1 MLRVTGLKKSFGID
15 ELFHDVS
22 FEVARGDKV
31 GFVGANGAGKTTLMR
46 CLLGQEENDGGTI
59 QLDEAA
65 TIGYV
70 EQQADFGTGTLYEEF
85 LRAFDDVIALGE
97 RKKALEKKIA
107 VDHAEETMRAYSK
120 VVERFEL
127 LGGYDYESRI
137 RRVAF
142 GLGFTEEDFE
152 KNVAHF
158 SGGQKTRICLTKALL
173 REPDFLFLDEPTS
186 GLDLVSRDEI
196 LDIFISLSQDEG
208 KTVFCSTHIT
218 SDLDRCADNIIYLK
232 QGRIAEDEPLCT
244 LLQKYS
250 VVQFSAD
257 NAPKNIELIGARR
270 EKDGMSALVRNSEL
284 PAGVEFAP
292 AGLEDIMVHIEREG
306 ETK

>member
-1 MLRVTGLKKSFGID
+1 MNALEVAGLKKNYAGFS
-15 ELFHDVS
+15 LNVS
-22 FEVARGDKV
+22 FALEEGKIT
-31 GFVGANGAGKTTLMR
+31 GFIGRNGAGKTTTIKS
-46 CLLGQEENDGGTI
+46 LLGFVHPDAGDIRFFSMPFIENEMKIKSRLGVVLGGVNYYPQKRLGTVAAVTSRFYPEWDDSLYRKYM
-59 QLDEAA
+59 QLFSLDESKRISELSAGMKVKFSLA
-65 TIGYV
+65 LALSHS
-70 EQQADFGTGTLYEEF
+70 AD
-85 LRAFDDVIALGE
+85 
-97 RKKALEKKIA
+97 
-107 VDHAEETMRAYSK
+107 
-120 VVERFEL
+120 L
-127 LGGYDYESRI
+127 LI
-137 RRVAF
+137 
-142 GLGFTEEDFE
+142 
-152 KNVAHF
+152 
-158 SGGQKTRICLTKALL
+158 
-173 REPDFLFLDEPTS
+173 LDEPTS
-186 GLDLVSRDEI
+186 GLDPVSRDEI

-232 QGRIAEDEPLCT
+232 QGRITEDEPLCT

-284 PAGVEFAP
+284 PAGVESAP

>member
-1 MLRVTGLKKSFGID
+1 MKIKSRLGVVLGGVNYYPQKRLGTVAAVTSRFYPEWDDSLYRKYMQ
-15 ELFHDVS
+15 LFS
-22 FEVARGDKV
+22 
-31 GFVGANGAGKTTLMR
+31 
-46 CLLGQEENDGGTI
+46 
-59 QLDEAA
+59 LDESKRISELSAGMKVKFSLA
-65 TIGYV
+65 LALSHS
-70 EQQADFGTGTLYEEF
+70 AD
-85 LRAFDDVIALGE
+85 
-97 RKKALEKKIA
+97 
-107 VDHAEETMRAYSK
+107 
-120 VVERFEL
+120 L
-127 LGGYDYESRI
+127 LI
-137 RRVAF
+137 
-142 GLGFTEEDFE
+142 
-152 KNVAHF
+152 
-158 SGGQKTRICLTKALL
+158 
-173 REPDFLFLDEPTS
+173 LDEPTS
-186 GLDLVSRDEI
+186 GLDPVSRDEI

-232 QGRIAEDEPLCT
+232 QGRIAENEPLCT

-284 PAGVEFAP
+284 PAGIESAP